1 MGIFCQQWV
10 LHLFR
15 TEIGQDLKL
24 NLVLDTYKRA
34 DLPILFAPNSISL

>member
-15 TEIGQDLKL
+15 KVKGQDLKL

-34 DLPILFAPNSISL
+34 DLPILFAPNSISP